1 MIDIKHLAKYHAS
14 RNIPLNYEEA
24 YELGVYA
31 LKGCDGD
38 QLAQIQSIALFT
50 ALHNK
55 ALYSW
60 RWSLA
65 EANIHPNRLP
75 SNSAEQIAG
84 ICAAI
89 FQNDIGK
96 SEFGFVKPNVEY
108 AMDNCGMGGDLILT
122 ANLSTISGF
131 IAASAGIPMCKHGSP
146 ANADQGKYGSSDFI
160 SLICGINN
168 YGDKKVVERAV
179 EQIGFGY
186 TEACDTRYKKIHLQT
201 HRIAM
206 MPHMN
211 DIIGPITNPLS
222 SSVLTRRVLGVNH
235 LIPLTVVAEAY
246 QIMNHKKV
254 TNLKHGLFVRGF
266 IDKERNSGMDEVSIC
281 IGGTQVVELVYDK
294 VFEYELFAKD
304 FGVETVSVDDVVP
317 IGNKGEYSMSLL
329 KGEIS
334 GNRLN
339 VVLANAAPLFYLSGY
354 SDNFIDCFQ
363 KAKSVFESGKPYQTM
378 LAVKEAL
385 PLC

>member
-96 SEFGFVKPNVEY
+96 SEFGFVKPN
-108 AMDNCGMGGDLILT
+108 
-122 ANLSTISGF
+122 
-131 IAASAGIPMCKHGSP
+131 
-146 ANADQGKYGSSDFI
+146 AD
-160 SLICGINN
+160 
-168 YGDKKVVERAV
+168 V
-179 EQIGFGY
+179 
-186 TEACDTRYKKIHLQT
+186 
-201 HRIAM
+201 
-206 MPHMN
+206 
-211 DIIGPITNPLS
+211 
-222 SSVLTRRVLGVNH
+222 
-235 LIPLTVVAEAY
+235 
-246 QIMNHKKV
+246 
-254 TNLKHGLFVRGF
+254 
-266 IDKERNSGMDEVSIC
+266 
-281 IGGTQVVELVYDK
+281 
-294 VFEYELFAKD
+294 
-304 FGVETVSVDDVVP
+304 
-317 IGNKGEYSMSLL
+317 
-329 KGEIS
+329 
-334 GNRLN
+334 
-339 VVLANAAPLFYLSGY
+339 
-354 SDNFIDCFQ
+354 
-363 KAKSVFESGKPYQTM
+363 
-378 LAVKEAL
+378 
-385 PLC
+385 